1 MGEREALLDDSL
13 NLAEKMTAAGTAAQL
28 DLYPNMWHVWHVFAG
43 RFLEADR
50 SIAAIGAFLKGQLEQ
65 AAR

>member
-1 MGEREALLDDSL
+1 VGEREALLDDSL
-13 NLAEKMTAAGTAAQL
+13 ILAEKMTAAGSRAQL
-28 DLYPNMWHVWHVFAG
+28 DLYPDMWHVWQVFAG
-43 RFLEADR
+43 RFPEADR